1 MPARPLNW
9 IKFIGMLGLAFVLG
23 LVFTN
28 LLDLPRSSL
37 AQGVTRAGMRAE
49 PIAAVEAPSIPLARP
64 LAELSDAFAA
74 VAEAVRPSVVFIRSQ
89 RTERPTAQRRQIPPG
104 FEQFLPPGALTPQ
117 QPEIERGT
125 GSGFVVSADGYIL
138 TNHHVIENADQIR
151 VQLLNGTIH
160 EAKLVGSDA
169 NTDIAVL
176 KINQTGLTPAALGAS
191 SESRIGEWVL
201 AIGNPLGENLTFT
214 VTSGIISAK
223 GRGLPGLATN
233 RDGQNYAIQDF
244 IQTDAT
250 INRGNS
256 GGPLVNVRG
265 QVIGINSAIA
275 SDNGFNMGYGFAI
288 PIDLARNV
296 MNQLIATGKVERAVL
311 GVQVNEATAI
321 DAEDVGLDEVRGVK
335 IASFSEGNSPAEK
348 AGLRQGDVIVSLD
361 GQPVRYVAQ
370 LQQIVGFK
378 RPGEVVKVEV
388 ARSGGARRT
397 YDVRLVA
404 AEVAN
409 PVTAAATQGN
419 DTAPA
424 TPERAGPTASAVER
438 LGLTVSP
445 ITEEIRAEN
454 RLPASLIGVVV
465 HDVTLGGPSE
475 GQLFPGDVIQSVG
488 ATTVRTEADLRQA
501 LQAAGRGSIVLV
513 TVYSPNPQTGAGV
526 RRAVRVRVGGNE

>member
-1 MPARPLNW
+1 MSARPLNW

-37 AQGVTRAGMRAE
+37 AQGATRAGLRAE

-89 RTERPTAQRRQIPPG
+89 RTERPSTTRRQVPPG
-104 FEQFLPPGALTPQ
+104 FEQFLPPGAATPQ

-125 GSGFVVSADGYIL
+125 GSGFVVSADGYVL

-160 EAKLVGSDA
+160 EAKLIGSDA
-169 NTDIAVL
+169 NTDIAVI
-176 KINQTGLTPAALGAS
+176 KINASGLTPAALGVSAQ
-191 SESRIGEWVL
+191 SRIGEWVL

-223 GRGLPGLATN
+223 GRGLPGLAN
-233 RDGQNYAIQDF
+233 RDGANYAIQDF
-244 IQTDAT
+244 LQTDAT

-311 GVQVNEATAI
+311 GVQVNEASAI

-335 IASFSEGNSPAEK
+335 IATFSEGNSPAEK
-348 AGLRQGDVIVSLD
+348 AGLKQGDVIISLD

-378 RPGEVVKVEV
+378 QPGEVVKVEV

-409 PVTAAATQGN
+409 PVTAAVTPDDGA
-419 DTAPA
+419 APSN
-424 TPERAGPTASAVER
+424 PERAGPSPSAVEG
-438 LGLTVSP
+438 LGLTISP
-445 ITEEIRAEN
+445 ITEAIRTEF
-454 RLPASLIGVVV
+454 RLPASLVGIVVR
-465 HDVTLGGPSE
+465 DVTEGGPGE
-475 GQLFPGDVIQSVG
+475 GQLFAWDVVQSVG
-488 ATTVRTEADLRQA
+488 SATIRTEADLRQA
-501 LQAAGRGSIVLV
+501 IQAAGRGSIVLV
-513 TVYSPNPQTGAGV
+513 TVYSPNPQTGLGV
-526 RRAVRVRVGGNE
+526 RRAVRVRVGGKE

>member
-37 AQGVTRAGMRAE
+37 AQGTTRTGMRVE
-49 PIAAVEAPSIPLARP
+49 PIAAVEAPSIPSARP
-64 LAELSDAFAA
+64 LADLSEAFAA

-89 RTERPTAQRRQIPPG
+89 RTERPSANRRVVPPG
-104 FEQFLPPGALTPQ
+104 FEQFLPPGVTTPQ

-151 VQLLNGTIH
+151 VQLLNGTLH
-160 EAKLVGSDA
+160 EAKLVGSDV
-169 NTDIAVL
+169 NTDLAVL
-176 KINQTGLTPAALGAS
+176 KIDAKGLVPAALGVS
-191 SESRIGEWVL
+191 TESRIGEWVL

-288 PIDLARNV
+288 PIDLAKNV

-311 GVQVNEATAI
+311 GIQVNEANAI
-321 DAEDVGLDEVRGVK
+321 DAEDVGLEEVRGVK
-335 IASFSEGNSPAEK
+335 IASFSEGNSPAER
-348 AGLRQGDVIVSLD
+348 AGLKAGDVIVALD

-378 RPGEVVKVEV
+378 QPGEVVKVEV

-404 AEVAN
+404 AEEAN
-409 PVTAAATQGN
+409 PVVAAATPDEEPSADG
-419 DTAPA
+419 PGG
-424 TPERAGPTASAVER
+424 AGPAASSIAA
-438 LGLTVSP
+438 LGLTVAP
-445 ITEEIRAEN
+445 ITPAATTEL
-454 RLPASLIGVVV
+454 RLPESLVGIIIR
-465 HDVTLGGPSE
+465 DVTVGGPGE

-488 ATTVRTEADLRQA
+488 GTTIRTEADLRKA
-501 LQAAGRGSIVLV
+501 LETIGRGNIALV
-513 TVYSPNPQTGAGV
+513 TIYSPNPQTGLGV

>member
-1 MPARPLNW
+1 MPARSLNW

-37 AQGVTRAGMRAE
+37 AQGVTRAGLRAE
-49 PIAAVEAPSIPLARP
+49 PIAAVDAPVIPSARP
-64 LAELSDAFAA
+64 LADLSEAFAA

-89 RTERPTAQRRQIPPG
+89 RTERPSTTRRIVPPG
-104 FEQFLPPGALTPQ
+104 FEQFLPPGVTTPQ

-125 GSGFVVSADGYIL
+125 GSGFVVSEDGYIL

-160 EAKLVGSDA
+160 EAKLIGSDA
-169 NTDIAVL
+169 NTDVAVL
-176 KINQTGLTPAALGAS
+176 KIDASGLTPAALGTSADA
-191 SESRIGEWVL
+191 RIGEWVL

-288 PIDLARNV
+288 PMDLARNV

-311 GVQVNEATAI
+311 GIQVNEATAL

-335 IASFSEGNSPAEK
+335 ISSFSEGNSPAER
-348 AGLRQGDVIVSLD
+348 AGLRQGDVIVALD

-409 PVTAAATQGN
+409 PVAASA
-419 DTAPA
+419 APDEEPA
-424 TPERAGPTASAVER
+424 ADSAGRTGPAPTAIAG
-438 LGLTVSP
+438 LGLTVAP
-445 ITEEIRAEN
+445 ITPAATSEL
-454 RLPASLIGVVV
+454 RLPVSLVGVIVRE
-465 HDVTLGGPSE
+465 VTIGGPAE
-475 GQLFPGDVIQSVG
+475 GQLLAGDVIQSVG
-488 ATTVRTEADLRQA
+488 GTTIRTEADLRKA
-501 LQAAGRGSIVLV
+501 LEAVGRGNIALV
-513 TVYSPNPQTGAGV
+513 TVYSPNPQTGLGV